1 VTAKCIVQ
9 HRASRPE
16 DAAFVGLNNGRRVRG
31 DSSRLDWVQAVT
43 CHLNGYRLISLL
55 TLTVFVELVDSG
67 LHCRYPTLVA
77 PSVGANAEQPP
88 RSELHSDSS
97 VVPRDDKVYVI
108 QRTNWPAPSRV
119 YSGCCETGID
129 RLSAHV

>member
-1 VTAKCIVQ
+1 MTAKCIVQ
-9 HRASRPE
+9 HRASRLE
-16 DAAFVGLNNGRRVRG
+16 DAAFVELSNGQRVRG
-31 DSSRLDWVQAVT
+31 DSSRLDWVQSVT
-43 CHLNGYRLISLL
+43 CHVNGYRLVSLL

-67 LHCRYPTLVA
+67 LHCRYPNLVA
-77 PSVGANAEQPP
+77 PSVGANVEQPP

-97 VVPRDDKVYVI
+97 VVPRDVKVYVI
-108 QRTNWPAPSRV
+108 RRTNWPAPSRV

>member
-1 VTAKCIVQ
+1 MQ

-43 CHLNGYRLISLL
+43 CHLNGYRLISLP

-77 PSVGANAEQPP
+77 PAF
-88 RSELHSDSS
+88 
-97 VVPRDDKVYVI
+97 
-108 QRTNWPAPSRV
+108 RV
-119 YSGCCETGID
+119 
-129 RLSAHV
+129 AQ